1 MSEFQ
6 LRCGLRTSRVE
17 KLITMFDMV
26 YTGKYFSYSKS
37 IGLIYKSSMH
47 SFKMF
52 NIILVVLSKNICSC

>member
-6 LRCGLRTSRVE
+6 LHCGLRTSMAE
-17 KLITMFDMV
+17 KLITIFDMV

-47 SFKMF
+47 SLKNF
-52 NIILVVLSKNICSC
+52 NIIFVVLSKNICSC